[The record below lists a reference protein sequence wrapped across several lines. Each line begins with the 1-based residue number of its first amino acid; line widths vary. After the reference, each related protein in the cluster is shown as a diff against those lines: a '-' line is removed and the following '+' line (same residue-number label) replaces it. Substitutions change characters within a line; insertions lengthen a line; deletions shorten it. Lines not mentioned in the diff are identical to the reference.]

1 MKTSQNTL
9 IAGLIVSMM
18 MHLALLGFFRCM
30 ASNVPSGAVVKASV
44 LVPVTMTPSIRTPK
58 PEAVKP
64 PPPDPPPVRKKAQHI
79 AKRTPPKKQTLKP
92 APVPVSHEQSTRRPP
107 TNPDEVTPVFGVSR
121 NSVAEASPIGFTA
134 RVGNTLMKEQE
145 EAFTPVEE
153 VRDYRSFPVFELTT
167 LPEFLLKITPE
178 YPGPL
183 KDKDCEG
190 EVALSVSIDDAG
202 RVTGVTVLRASHRL
216 FAQASVEAVKKSR
229 FKPATRNGTAVGTVL
244 DDLVYTF
251 ILDE

>member
-9 IAGLIVSMM
+9 VAGLIVSMTI
-18 MHLALLGFFRCM
+18 HLALLVYFRSM
-30 ASNVPSGAVVKASV
+30 ESTVPSGAVEKTSI
-44 LVPVTMTPSIRTPK
+44 LVPVTMTPSIRTSE
-58 PEAVKP
+58 PEAVTP
-64 PPPDPPPVRKKAQHI
+64 PPPEPPPARKKAQHI
-79 AKRTPPKKQTLKP
+79 VKRTPSKKQPLKP
-92 APVPVSHEQSTRRPP
+92 APVPVSHEQSTTKPP
-107 TNPDEVTPVFGVSR
+107 TSPDAVTPVFGVSR
-121 NSVAEASPIGFTA
+121 NSVAEASPSGFTA

-145 EAFTPVEE
+145 EAFTPIEK
-153 VRDYRSFPVFELTT
+153 VRDYRTFPVFELTT

-178 YPGPL
+178 YPVPL
-183 KDKDCEG
+183 KDEDREG

-202 RVTGVTVLRASHRL
+202 RVTHVKVLRASHRL